1 MMREGLGPCLR
12 TRRSALMEAHSGQM
26 SRTGGEQQLFDK
38 TGDVSDGA
46 TTQKIELDQYNWMVA
61 AARLIMGCQNL

>member
-1 MMREGLGPCLR
+1 MMREGLGPCPP

-26 SRTGGEQQLFDK
+26 SGAGRERQLLDK

-46 TTQKIELDQYNWMVA
+46 ATQKI
-61 AARLIMGCQNL
+61 